1 MYKLLTL
8 YCSWSHIKKE
18 PKGLDIGKS
27 QIHYLF
33 NYIIRPVTG
42 VMTAYNK
49 GNNKITELRTILQTK
64 VKTHNYINRQN
75 QSTTE
80 KLWRKFQIFIFLIVH
95 INVNTDVF
103 CLIISYLRIK
113 SYKVLN
119 YNNCSTDWS
128 FALSEILLKVALN
141 TTKPT
146 NTIISSHDYQKVN

>member
-1 MYKLLTL
+1 MRSQSFRRSRCLLVFVCWTSLFRKLHTVLQWIKVITKLPNSEQSYK
-8 YCSWSHIKKE
+8 
-18 PKGLDIGKS
+18 G
-27 QIHYLF
+27 
-33 NYIIRPVTG
+33 
-42 VMTAYNK
+42 
-49 GNNKITELRTILQTK
+49 K

-95 INVNTDVF
+95 INVNTGVF

-113 SYKVLN
+113 IYNVLN
-119 YNNCSTDWS
+119 YNNYSTDWS

-146 NTIISSHDYQKVN
+146 NTIISSYDYQKVN

>member
-1 MYKLLTL
+1 MLGRVRYIIYSTTL
-8 YCSWSHIKKE
+8 YVLSQVSW
-18 PKGLDIGKS
+18 PLT
-27 QIHYLF
+27 
-33 NYIIRPVTG
+33 IRV
-42 VMTAYNK
+42 
-49 GNNKITELRTILQTK
+49 ITKLPNSEQSYKRK

-95 INVNTDVF
+95 INVNTGVF

-119 YNNCSTDWS
+119 YNNCSTDCS

>member
-1 MYKLLTL
+1 MLGRVRYIIYSTTL
-8 YCSWSHIKKE
+8 YVLSQVSW
-18 PKGLDIGKS
+18 PLT
-27 QIHYLF
+27 
-33 NYIIRPVTG
+33 IRV
-42 VMTAYNK
+42 
-49 GNNKITELRTILQTK
+49 ITKLPNSKQSYKRK

-95 INVNTDVF
+95 INVNTGVF

-113 SYKVLN
+113 SYNVLN

>member
-1 MYKLLTL
+1 MLGRVRYIIYSTTL
-8 YCSWSHIKKE
+8 YVLSQMSW
-18 PKGLDIGKS
+18 PLT
-27 QIHYLF
+27 
-33 NYIIRPVTG
+33 IRV
-42 VMTAYNK
+42 
-49 GNNKITELRTILQTK
+49 ITKLPNSEQSYKRK

-95 INVNTDVF
+95 INVNTGVF

-113 SYKVLN
+113 SYNILN

-128 FALSEILLKVALN
+128 FALSEILLKVALD